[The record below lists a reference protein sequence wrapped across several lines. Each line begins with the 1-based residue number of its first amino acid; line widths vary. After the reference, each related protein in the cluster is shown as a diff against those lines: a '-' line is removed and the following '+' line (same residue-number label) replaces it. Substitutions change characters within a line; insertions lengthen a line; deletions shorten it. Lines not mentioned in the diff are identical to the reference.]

1 MSSDKKDSNW
11 RVPEKGRASEAP
23 ENQDKADATEDHSIY
38 DDPYHD
44 ESDHPYDDPHAAAPG
59 SDDEPEPPPSAGASG
74 SEPPSKPPPPANGDD
89 DDEEDEDDMAR
100 MSFLEHLEELRTRI
114 VWALGGLLIVYL
126 GCLAYAKDL
135 LEFVLTPFY
144 AAVEGITTKSG
155 DPIRIINI
163 NPLEQFQVIYIKVPL
178 LAAVFLGSPWL
189 MYQAW
194 QFISPGLYKRE
205 KRWAAPFIF
214 ITASLFILGG
224 AFCYFI
230 ALRVTLQFL
239 LTLSLD
245 QIEPF
250 ISVSMYLNLFII
262 LEIGLGLIFQLPV
275 LIFFLTLLRLTSP
288 SFLLRNVRYAVL
300 IMFVA
305 AAIITPTGDPLTMT
319 LFAGPM
325 ILLYFIGIGASWLLV
340 LRRQGR
346 SLPWLRIFIVLLVFF
361 AVIGAII
368 GYLCLYHGYGFSP
381 EFPWFGKPPVEPAG
395 EPGAWIWRAAG

>member
-1 MSSDKKDSNW
+1 MNSESNESKGNAPGTGRDS
-11 RVPEKGRASEAP
+11 GAL
-23 ENQDKADATEDHSIY
+23 ENQQTEHGSDEHSIY

-44 ESDHPYDDPHAAAPG
+44 ESDHLYDDPHATAPASSASTDAPKAAAGG
-59 SDDEPEPPPSAGASG
+59 SVPPDKPPAPPP
-74 SEPPSKPPPPANGDD
+74 EDEE
-89 DDEEDEDDMAR
+89 DDEEDMAR

-114 VWALGGLLIVYL
+114 LRALGGLLVVYL
-126 GCLAYAKDL
+126 LCLGFAKDL

-163 NPLEQFQVIYIKVPL
+163 NPLEQFQVIYIKVPIV
-178 LAAVFLGSPWL
+178 AAVFLGSPWL

-205 KRWAAPFIF
+205 KRWAVPFIF

-224 AFCYFI
+224 AFCYFV

-288 SFLLRNVRYAVL
+288 KFLLRNVRYAVL

-340 LRRQGR
+340 LRREGR
-346 SLPWLRIFIVLLVFF
+346 RLPWLRIVIALLVFF
-361 AVIGAII
+361 SVIAAII
-368 GYLCLYHGYGFSP
+368 VYMCLYQGYGFSA
-381 EFPWFGKPPVEPAG
+381 EFPWFVKEAVA
-395 EPGAWIWRAAG
+395 PGP